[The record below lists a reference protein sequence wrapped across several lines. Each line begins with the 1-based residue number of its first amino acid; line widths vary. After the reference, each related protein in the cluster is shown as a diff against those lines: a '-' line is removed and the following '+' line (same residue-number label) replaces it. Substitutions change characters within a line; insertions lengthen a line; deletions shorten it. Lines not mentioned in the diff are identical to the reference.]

1 MAEFRNILADG
12 DLIRQRKQPC
22 WWLFGEP
29 KWHPYRNLS
38 REVRFLEERMHAAHA
53 AYKAAQEDYVVAHKN
68 ITVDMD
74 MLRMHK
80 MDNSEVVYEIPSD
93 ESILS
98 RRDGVKYSQGN
109 QNQKQKGSNGNG
121 NNQQNNQKGGD
132 NGNGNNQNQNQ
143 NQKGNNNQQKGK
155 QSGVV
160 TVGQLLNAKLILH

>member
-12 DLIRQRKQPC
+12 DLIRQRKVVG
-22 WWLFGEP
+22 WWLFGDSKT

-68 ITVDMD
+68 VEEDMD
-74 MLRMHK
+74 VLRLHK

-98 RRDGVKYSQGN
+98 RRDGVKYSSGN
-109 QNQKQKGSNGNG
+109 SGQKQKGQSGNGNG
-121 NNQQNNQKGGD
+121 GHGRNDGGGGD
-132 NGNGNNQNQNQ
+132 GNNQNHNQ
-143 NQKGNNNQQKGK
+143 NHGGNKQKSQTK
-155 QSGVV
+155 S
-160 TVGQLLNAKLILH
+160 LLEVLSNAKVTLH

>member
-12 DLIRQRKQPC
+12 DLIRQRKQPT
-22 WWLFGEP
+22 WWLFGDP
-29 KWHPYRNLS
+29 KWSPYRNLS

-68 ITVDMD
+68 VNVDMD

-109 QNQKQKGSNGNG
+109 SNQKQKGSGNNGNG
-121 NNQQNNQKGGD
+121 NNQQGGQ
-132 NGNGNNQNQNQ
+132 NGGGSDNGNNQNQNQ
-143 NQKGNNNQQKGK
+143 NQPNKQKQRGQPK
-155 QSGVV
+155 SLLELLTTAKVV
-160 TVGQLLNAKLILH
+160 LH